1 MFFRYLEPSPRLRH
15 IIKSY
20 CLLHFEFD
28 RNQPIPVKPFP
39 VRPEHNLVFYLKG
52 GVNAFDPE
60 TGLFKTF
67 PKIAIN
73 GTQTRRFDFH
83 ISHSQRMVSIDF
95 QQGGL
100 AKFLKMP
107 LSEAFLDERIDA
119 ETLLNPNIS
128 QVYEQ
133 MVNAATYSQI
143 IEIVED
149 YLWQKIKYQTVDIHP
164 FDKVN
169 LLILNQPATYSIEY
183 LANQACLSLSQFER
197 RFKQQIGVSPKFFLR
212 INRFHQAFMLKDQN
226 PTLDWLSIALQTGYN
241 DYQHLVKDFKQFSGT
256 TPNSLLKAQAAAPE
270 RILRL
275 G

>member
-1 MFFRYLEPSPRLRH
+1 
-15 IIKSY
+15 
-20 CLLHFEFD
+20 
-28 RNQPIPVKPFP
+28 
-39 VRPEHNLVFYLKG
+39 
-52 GVNAFDPE
+52 
-60 TGLFKTF
+60 
-67 PKIAIN
+67 
-73 GTQTRRFDFH
+73 
-83 ISHSQRMVSIDF
+83 MVSIDF